1 MVHELVQDAMGS
13 VHHTMMET
21 STVSELTFTP
31 PDPLVGLSGGFQ
43 GSSLPVS
50 MITVDKEA
58 KPHNP
63 FYTNLLESVPVQEL
77 SLRMAQLQHF
87 SLSSTVGTVH
97 PSQLVLMHALDMS
110 FSFFLLC
117 RQATDEQHPYF
128 CHRTLRSVLL
138 PVLPEPLSP
147 PTILRVCRQDKPK

>member
-58 KPHNP
+58 KPYNP
-63 FYTNLLESVPVQEL
+63 FYSNLLEPVPVQEL

-87 SLSSTVGTVH
+87 SLSSTMGTVH

-110 FSFFLLC
+110 FFFFSSL
-117 RQATDEQHPYF
+117 QTSHG
-128 CHRTLRSVLL
+128 
-138 PVLPEPLSP
+138 
-147 PTILRVCRQDKPK
+147 